1 MKTFSWWIQ
10 SNKINLGIRV
20 QRKLKNGHRKKVRKK
35 IKEGTPKIYLFKFCF
50 VNKTNQKS
58 WATSNTYNSNFN
70 ANISQW
76 GEKSSSEEV
85 DIRMH
90 KCRGVINVEITSE
103 EVRGKSSEVEE
114 IKIT

>member
-1 MKTFSWWIQ
+1 M
-10 SNKINLGIRV
+10 
-20 QRKLKNGHRKKVRKK
+20 
-35 IKEGTPKIYLFKFCF
+35 
-50 VNKTNQKS
+50 NKTNQ
-58 WATSNTYNSNFN
+58 TSRAKRNTSNSNFN

-85 DIRMH
+85 DIRMN